1 MADSM
6 LAVEGAAAAE
16 EEEVRAD
23 ACLGPAGSWLKAAA
37 SRGAE

>member
-6 LAVEGAAAAE
+6 LAVGEAAAE
-16 EEEVRAD
+16 EEVRVD